1 MTSIPKAL
9 LVMNRSI
16 VLYDKEDKN
25 FKKHLITWGKSSNIQ
40 TEYQLKAF
48 FFVSDT
54 TTSDSSGSPDSLPD
68 TSDIENEGKT
78 DKDKTVKG
86 KTACQLHHI
95 IITWS
100 CIQTDY
106 WVSSRQFF
114 ILCFVR
120 MFPLKGCTDAWKIC
134 VVCCKRFLLQKKS
147 SLPLPIFTFVGVI
160 TVVSEISLVLDV

>member
-9 LVMNRSI
+9 LVMNLSI
-16 VLYDKEDKN
+16 VLYDEEDKN
-25 FKKHLITWGKSSNIQ
+25 FKKHLIIWRKSSNIPI
-40 TEYQLKAF
+40 EFQLKAF

-114 ILCFVR
+114 ILRFVR
-120 MFPLKGCTDAWKIC
+120 MFLLKGCTDALKIC
-134 VVCCKRFLLQKKS
+134 VAVVRDFYCRKKVHYHYQYLHLL
-147 SLPLPIFTFVGVI
+147 VW
-160 TVVSEISLVLDV
+160 